1 MVFVG
6 EFLHKNY
13 FLEIHKAAVVV
24 LTLDEEEK
32 LVVHQF

>member
-1 MVFVG
+1 MVVVD

-13 FLEIHKAAVVV
+13 FLEIHKAAAVV